1 MNKLLITFITFYA
14 TSMCFAASEDDLLA
28 QAQAIHQ
35 RVMALDTHVD
45 IPLNFATS
53 EHDPLDADAQVNLL
67 SMRSGG
73 LDTVFFI
80 VYVGQQERNDM
91 NYLDAKADA
100 LNKFD
105 AIHRMIEL
113 YPDEIA
119 LAYTAA
125 EASAFHAEGKLVAMI
140 GVENGFSIGQDIS
153 LIEEF
158 SLRGARYMGLV
169 HNGHNDIGDSAQAQE
184 RLNDVSEEHGG
195 LSDYGY
201 QVVEELNRV
210 GILVDIS
217 HVSKQTMLD
226 AVNHSQVPIIASHS
240 SVDGVFVHPRNLD
253 DEQLL
258 AIRDNGGVVQIV
270 AFDGYINE
278 GMGTASVNGLV
289 DHIDYAVDL
298 IGVEHVGISSDFG
311 GGGGIPGWNNADET
325 INVTLELVRRG
336 YTEEEISMIWSGNV
350 LRILREA
357 EEFSTNLNAA
367 DVDASDVI
375 NFDNYAVAKS
385 EQVLRAIDFS
395 SHPDASNFRT
405 RLEYV
410 LNETANF
417 AGHYIVTSWGCGSM
431 CQMLAVVDVLNGD
444 VFFPFTTSFGV
455 CYRAD
460 SSLLISNP
468 ADESLIES
476 FDGELPS
483 WFQTGYYNWDGEQM
497 DLLMENQKAI
507 ELSCEVL

>member
-1 MNKLLITFITFYA
+1 MKKLLMTFVTFYA
-14 TSMCFAASEDDLLA
+14 ASMVFAASEDDLMS
-28 QAQAIHQ
+28 QAQAIHD

-53 EHDPLDADAQVNLL
+53 EHDPLDAEAQVNLL
-67 SMRSGG
+67 SMRNGG
-73 LDTVFFI
+73 LDTAFFI
-80 VYVGQQERNDM
+80 VYVGQEARTEM

-105 AIHRMIEL
+105 AIHRMVEL
-113 YPDEIA
+113 YPNEIG
-119 LAYTAA
+119 LAHTAA
-125 EASAFHAEGKLVAMI
+125 EAIALHAEGKLVAMI

-184 RLNDVSEEHGG
+184 RLNDENEEHGG
-195 LSDYGY
+195 LSEYGF

-217 HVSKQTMLD
+217 HVSKKTMLD
-226 AVNHSQVPIIASHS
+226 AVRHSRVPIIASHS

-336 YTEEEISMIWSGNV
+336 YSEEEISMIWSGNV
-350 LRILREA
+350 LRILRQA
-357 EEFSTNLNAA
+357 EEYSENLKTA
-367 DVDASDVI
+367 DNDTSEI
-375 NFDNYAVAKS
+375 HNFDDYTV
-385 EQVLRAIDFS
+385 EQSNEVLSAIDFS
-395 SHPDASNFRT
+395 SHPDAENFKT
-405 RLEYV
+405 RLEYS
-410 LNETANF
+410 LNEPANF
-417 AGHYIVTSWGCGSM
+417 AGHYVVTTWGCGTM
-431 CQMLAVVDVLNGD
+431 CQVIAIIDVRNGE
-444 VFFPFTTSFGV
+444 VFFPLTTSLGV
-455 CYRAD
+455 CYRSD
-460 SSLLISNP
+460 SSLLITNP
-468 ADESLIES
+468 LDELTIEDFAEDMPAWLQS
-476 FDGELPS
+476 
-483 WFQTGYYNWDGEQM
+483 GYYRWDGMQM
-497 DLLMENQKAI
+497 QLLAESQEATDSN
-507 ELSCEVL
+507 CGNF